1 MIAAKLRN
9 RPIADKLRL
18 IILVSLAWSM
28 VIIFTLVAANE
39 ARNSFHAAQEQL
51 AGLARITAINSQAA
65 LAFLDKQNAQ
75 QTLDSLREIPAI
87 TNASLST
94 KDGVSIA
101 SFNRDESVRLP
112 TWLPWREISII
123 QAVMIEQEHAGNLT
137 LHYSLG
143 TMWADLGV
151 NLAIS
156 ALALLMAFLAA
167 LIMARRLASTVTQPI
182 SDLSTTVRQIS
193 DSGYYALSVS
203 KQDNDEVGTL
213 VDAFNNMLGQIHRRD
228 GELAQHRA
236 TLERQVEARTAELR
250 HAKELAETA
259 NAAKSQFLANMSH
272 EIRTPMNGVL
282 GMAELLLD

>member
-28 VIIFTLVAANE
+28 VIIFALVAANE

-51 AGLARITAINSQAA
+51 AGLARITSINSQAA

-94 KDGVSIA
+94 EDGVSIA

-112 TWLPWREISII
+112 TWIPWREISII
-123 QAVMIEQEHAGNLT
+123 QAVMIEQEHAGDLT

-143 TMWADLGV
+143 IMWADL
-151 NLAIS
+151 A
-156 ALALLMAFLAA
+156 
-167 LIMARRLASTVTQPI
+167 
-182 SDLSTTVRQIS
+182 
-193 DSGYYALSVS
+193 
-203 KQDNDEVGTL
+203 
-213 VDAFNNMLGQIHRRD
+213 
-228 GELAQHRA
+228 
-236 TLERQVEARTAELR
+236 
-250 HAKELAETA
+250 
-259 NAAKSQFLANMSH
+259 
-272 EIRTPMNGVL
+272 
-282 GMAELLLD
+282 